1 MDLTPQKWNWTAV
14 IQGDTYPATQITES
28 ASDTALAR
36 VRVKVADVDVVTV
49 LTLDSNTTGITI
61 TTATAGSWDFQID
74 AITAATTS
82 ALPAGIYSYDLETTD
97 DAGTVRTEFSG
108 SWQIH
113 PQITD

>member
-1 MDLTPQKWNWTAV
+1 MDLTPLKWNWPAV

-28 ASDTALAR
+28 ASDTDLAR
-36 VRVKVADVDVVTV
+36 VRVKVADVDGVTAI
-49 LTLDSNTTGITI
+49 TLDSDTTGVTI
-61 TTATAGSWDFQID
+61 TTATAGAWDFQID
-74 AITAATTS
+74 AIQSATTTS
-82 ALPAGIYSYDLETTD
+82 LPAGIYSYDLETTD